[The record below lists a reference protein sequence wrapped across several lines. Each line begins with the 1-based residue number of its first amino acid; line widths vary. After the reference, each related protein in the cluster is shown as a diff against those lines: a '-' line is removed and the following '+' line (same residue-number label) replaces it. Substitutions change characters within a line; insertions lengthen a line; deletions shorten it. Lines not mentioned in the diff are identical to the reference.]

1 MSVISPDESNEH
13 NDATVIGD
21 GRGKG
26 GIGGWSEH
34 ARVAIV
40 PEKKHSTKAG
50 RKKKCSRLSHES
62 YDICLLGS

>member
-1 MSVISPDESNEH
+1 MGVISPDESNEH
-13 NDATVIGD
+13 NDATVTRG

-50 RKKKCSRLSHES
+50 RKKKCSRLSHEDPMI
-62 YDICLLGS
+62 YAY